1 MLSSCLSFSQ
11 NLHHFM
17 SHSQFCVSMQFKIPK
32 EFPKNSQRIPTIN
45 LQQCYAIQNSQRIPK
60 QFPNNFPKIPKKL
73 NFFKNSKRIPK
84 NSQKVL
90 TRAYRSKF
98 FSSLLY
104 LTLRIE
110 SCSHFEQNSERKN
123 ISLTMNRLDQK

>member
-1 MLSSCLSFSQ
+1 MVVLSLLQSKFASF
-11 NLHHFM
+11 HVTF
-17 SHSQFCVSMQFKIPK
+17 
-32 EFPKNSQRIPTIN
+32 TI
-45 LQQCYAIQNSQRIPK
+45 LCQYAIQNSTRIPK
-60 QFPNNFPKIPKKL
+60 ECQKIIQVQFPNNSQTIPKKFSK
-73 NFFKNSKRIPK
+73 NFQKISKQFPKNSKRILK

-90 TRAYRSKF
+90 TRPYRSKS

-110 SCSHFEQNSERKN
+110 FCSHFEQNSERKN